1 MAGAG
6 SGDQTATTPTARAKG
21 SWDMDVPSLQPLFLA
36 QPPGTCNPQPGHT
49 LQPCLG
55 PWPWHSWRVLITPS
69 QTFPEVLNHS
79 LPQFPFL
86 VLTCFTS
93 RGYPHTS

>member
-69 QTFPEVLNHS
+69 QTFPEVLNLS
-79 LPQFPFL
+79 FP
-86 VLTCFTS
+86 S
-93 RGYPHTS
+93 